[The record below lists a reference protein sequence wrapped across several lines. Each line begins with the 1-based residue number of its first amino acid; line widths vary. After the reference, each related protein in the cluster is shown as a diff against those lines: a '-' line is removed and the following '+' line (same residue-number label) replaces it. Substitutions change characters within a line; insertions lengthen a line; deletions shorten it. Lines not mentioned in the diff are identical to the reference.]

1 MDSFRITEL
10 GRRFGLSRSTL
21 LYYDRI
27 GLLCPSGRSEADY
40 RLYSQADCDRLARIC
55 AFREAGISLEEIA
68 RLLDAD
74 TPHGPILERRLHELG
89 QAMLALKAQQRLIAG
104 MLRTSATGP
113 EATGLDPTLWL
124 ELQHSCGL
132 DATALKH
139 WHTEFE
145 RRSPA
150 AHHAFLV
157 SLGLSEKEAIQVR
170 MLTRNIEDNT
180 MSMNYFFELFE
191 SLPRQGPGCEE
202 ATLQALRLLKHL
214 PANPTVL
221 DIGCGNGLQTLTLA
235 RELKSTILAIDNHPP
250 LLRHLDQAA
259 REAGLSVETQEMSMI
274 DMPFAAEH
282 FDLLWAEGSIFIIG
296 LARGLQDFHKLLKPG
311 GYLAFT
317 EMCWFEAD
325 PPAEIRTYLDRV
337 YPDIRSIKTVCE
349 LAEAR
354 GYTVVDSFK
363 LPASAWWDDYYTPM
377 FAQMQ
382 ILKQKNAGISEA
394 EAVYAACEEEIK
406 MFRRHS
412 ASYGYG
418 FFVLQKR

>member
-1 MDSFRITEL
+1 MDNFHISAL
-10 GRRFGLSRSTL
+10 GRRFGLSRSSL

-104 MLRTSATGP
+104 MLRTSAAGP
-113 EATGLDPTLWL
+113 ETTGLDPALWL
-124 ELQHSCGL
+124 ELQHACGL

-150 AHHAFLV
+150 AHHIFLV
-157 SLGLSEKEAIQVR
+157 SLGLSEKEATQVR
-170 MLTRNIEDNT
+170 LLTRNLEDNT
-180 MSMNYFFELFE
+180 MSMHYFFELFE

-202 ATLQALRLLKHL
+202 ATLEALRLLKHL
-214 PANPTVL
+214 PDHPAVL
-221 DIGCGNGLQTLTLA
+221 DIGCGNGIQTLTLA
-235 RELKSTILAIDNHPP
+235 RELKSKILAIDNHPP
-250 LLRHLDQAA
+250 LLRHLDQVAK
-259 REAGLSVETQEMSMI
+259 EACLSVETHEMSMI

-296 LARGLQDFHKLLKPG
+296 LARGLEDFHKFIKPG
-311 GYLAFT
+311 GYLVFT

-325 PPAEIRTYLDRV
+325 PPAEICAYLNRV
-337 YPDIRSIKTVCE
+337 YPDIRSINEVCE
-349 LAEAR
+349 LAKTY

-377 FAQMQ
+377 LTQMET
-382 ILKQKNAGISEA
+382 LKQKNTGISEA
-394 EAVYAACEEEIK
+394 EAVYAACEEEIT
-406 MFRRHS
+406 MYLRHS

-418 FFVLQKR
+418 FFVLQKC

>member
-1 MDSFRITEL
+1 M
-10 GRRFGLSRSTL
+10 
-21 LYYDRI
+21 
-27 GLLCPSGRSEADY
+27 
-40 RLYSQADCDRLARIC
+40 
-55 AFREAGISLEEIA
+55 
-68 RLLDAD
+68 
-74 TPHGPILERRLHELG
+74 
-89 QAMLALKAQQRLIAG
+89 KAQQRLIAG
-104 MLRTSATGP
+104 MLRTSASGP
-113 EATGLDPTLWL
+113 EATGLDPALWL
-124 ELQHSCGL
+124 DLQHACGL
-132 DATALKH
+132 DAAALKH

-157 SLGLSEKEAIQVR
+157 SLGLSEKEAVQVR

-180 MSMNYFFELFE
+180 MSMHYFFELFE

-202 ATLQALRLLKHL
+202 ATLEALHLLKHL
-214 PANPTVL
+214 PAHPTVL

-274 DMPFAAEH
+274 DIPFAAEY

-296 LARGLQDFHKLLKPG
+296 LARGLQDFHKFLKPG

-337 YPDIRSIKTVCE
+337 YPDIRSIETVCE

-354 GYTVVDSFK
+354 GYTVVDNFK
-363 LPASAWWDDYYTPM
+363 LPASAWWDDFYTPM
-377 FAQMQ
+377 LAQMQ
-382 ILKQKNAGISEA
+382 MLKQKNAGISEA
-394 EAVYAACEEEIK
+394 EAVYAACEEEIT
-406 MFRRHS
+406 MYRRHL